1 MVAADD
7 DGEAVSAMIL
17 EEELLAL
24 RVVRIAFAST
34 SGRSSLAESLTEM
47 VGICMC
53 VVVVLDLGMGVSVQ
67 RRGLKE

>member
-7 DGEAVSAMIL
+7 DDEAVSAMIL
-17 EEELLAL
+17 EEELLDL
-24 RVVRIAFAST
+24 RVVRIALAST

-67 RRGLKE
+67 RRGL

>member
-7 DGEAVSAMIL
+7 DDEAVSAMIL
-17 EEELLAL
+17 EEELLDL